1 MIAFDDGTRSRGVGI
16 ATIPFSA
23 CAGGQRAIVMATIQR
38 SNV

>member
-23 CAGGQRAIVMATIQR
+23 CAGQRAIVMATIQR